1 MDLSVA
7 RRGTESCCSA
17 WGAQRTRRFGQAGL
31 DGSLTAPSPPRKML
45 NHGSGSRPVTQPVKM
60 KLLSKMPIR
69 ERHCW
74 DRVLQAALDV
84 AARRGDLGPDR
95 VHSHS

>member
-1 MDLSVA
+1 
-7 RRGTESCCSA
+7 
-17 WGAQRTRRFGQAGL
+17 
-31 DGSLTAPSPPRKML
+31 ML

-74 DRVLQAALDV
+74 DGVLQEAIDEAV
-84 AARRGDLGPDR
+84 RRGDLEPVGLNADGQMVYR
-95 VHSHS
+95 GTTKLK